1 MMPRIR
7 NPEHRM
13 NTALRYRCCAEANI
27 RPDSKR
33 AELVEL
39 SAVIADEWYE
49 ANPMRVGS
57 PQSEDRYHRDCTAHV
72 GTQVRMKCGF
82 FLWMMVFQYLLS
94 ICYTVWK
101 WRREANGDIHGASNP
116 R

>member
-1 MMPRIR
+1 
-7 NPEHRM
+7 M

-27 RPDSKR
+27 QPESKR

-57 PQSEDRYHRDCTAHV
+57 PQSEDRYHRDCAVHV
-72 GTQVRMKCGF
+72 GTEVRMKCGV
-82 FLWMMVFQYLLS
+82 FLWLMVFSYLLS

-101 WRREANGDIHGASNP
+101 WRRDTNGDTQGASNAP
-116 R
+116 